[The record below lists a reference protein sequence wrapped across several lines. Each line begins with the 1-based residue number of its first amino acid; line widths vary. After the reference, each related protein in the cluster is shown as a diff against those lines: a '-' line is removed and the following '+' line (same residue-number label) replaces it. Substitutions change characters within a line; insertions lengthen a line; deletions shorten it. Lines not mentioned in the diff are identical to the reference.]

1 MEQEIINH
9 KYNTRSKKRQ
19 LDTGGNTPTQKNSKA
34 KFHRTISDNEIE
46 NENYTKSTF
55 KLDLDKL
62 PKIMIINNSKNDSES
77 DELYISSEN
86 DENYENLR
94 IGEYIE
100 VNLDKK
106 DTTEALLLKL
116 TEKEATIQF
125 ENGKKSGVKLSL
137 GKTDTL

>member
-62 PKIMIINNSKNDSES
+62 PKIISIKGSSFIVKRALGIPS
-77 DELYISSEN
+77 DK
-86 DENYENLR
+86 
-94 IGEYIE
+94 G
-100 VNLDKK
+100 
-106 DTTEALLLKL
+106 
-116 TEKEATIQF
+116 
-125 ENGKKSGVKLSL
+125 LSL
-137 GKTDTL
+137 VASPPTSK